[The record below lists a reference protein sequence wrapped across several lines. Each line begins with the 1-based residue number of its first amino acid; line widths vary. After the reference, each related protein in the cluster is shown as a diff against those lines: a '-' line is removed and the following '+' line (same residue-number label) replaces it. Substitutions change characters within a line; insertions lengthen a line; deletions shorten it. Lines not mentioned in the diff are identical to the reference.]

1 MLEIHHHAVV
11 RVAGLLH
18 GLAPQRDL
26 QLVGMAVDV
35 AAVAVVAQERMGH
48 FEGEGFGDTDG
59 TVRLHFVLDF
69 EGKTSGRFQTLSDV
83 LASLI
88 SGQIKRFG
96 HT

>member
-1 MLEIHHHAVV
+1 
-11 RVAGLLH
+11 
-18 GLAPQRDL
+18 
-26 QLVGMAVDV
+26 
-35 AAVAVVAQERMGH
+35 MGH